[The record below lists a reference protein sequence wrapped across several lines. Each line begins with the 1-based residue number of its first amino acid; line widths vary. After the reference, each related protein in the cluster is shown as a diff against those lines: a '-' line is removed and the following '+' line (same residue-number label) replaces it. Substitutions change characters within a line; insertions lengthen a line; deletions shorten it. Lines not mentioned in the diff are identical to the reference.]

1 MDNYFFQ
8 TINIKTM
15 RWQGREGSKN
25 VDDRRG
31 RTMTRGAA
39 GIGIGT
45 IVIALLYML
54 LGEDPQQVL
63 NQAQQQQQTQTT
75 QAPASGQNDELS
87 QFVSVVLKTTEDVW
101 TKLFREQLGTRYQ
114 EPILVIFD
122 GQVAS
127 ACGRASAATGPFYC
141 PGDNK
146 VYIDLS
152 FYRELK
158 TRFQAPGD
166 FAMAYVVAH
175 EVAHHVQNLLGITA
189 YVDKQRRVLSKTEF
203 NKISVRLELQADFL
217 AGVWVKHAQ
226 QMMNILEEGDI
237 EEALNAAHA
246 IGDDRIQKQSR
257 GYVVP
262 DAFTHGTSEQRMRW
276 FTNGIKSGKIDDGD
290 TFSIPYTSL

>member
-1 MDNYFFQ
+1 
-8 TINIKTM
+8 M

-31 RTMTRGAA
+31 RTMKRGAA
-39 GIGIGT
+39 GVGIGT
-45 IVIALLYML
+45 ILIALLYML
-54 LGEDPQQVL
+54 LGEDPQQIL
-63 NQAQQQQQTQTT
+63 NQAQQQQPQTQQT
-75 QAPASGQNDELS
+75 QPVDQNDELG

-101 TKLFREQLGTRYQ
+101 TKLFREQLGERYQ
-114 EPILVIFD
+114 EPILVVFD
-122 GQVAS
+122 GQVSS
-127 ACGRASAATGPFYC
+127 ACGMASAATGPFYC
-141 PGDNK
+141 PGDNQ

-203 NKISVRLELQADFL
+203 NKMSVRLELQADFL

-262 DAFTHGTSEQRMRW
+262 DAFTHGTSEQRVRW

-290 TFSIPYTSL
+290 TFSIPYSSL